1 MPDSITIPQHDRRP
15 ALRSELVDGD
25 GVAVGLEVTD
35 TVYFLMR
42 PVTDLA
48 NPLRV
53 AATIVDYG
61 APAVRAA
68 VVEWQ
73 PAASGAPAAW
83 ASAGNHMTG
92 KVAVYDQ
99 EWEVQDSGG
108 KPMTFPTDLP
118 NTIIVRDDVDY
129 P

>member
-48 NPLRV
+48 NPLR
-53 AATIVDYG
+53 ADATVVDYG
-61 APAVRAA
+61 SPAVRPA

-73 PAASGAPAAW
+73 PAASGAPASW
-83 ASAGNHMTG
+83 ASAGNHTTG

-99 EWEVQDSGG
+99 EWEVQDSAG

-118 NTIIVRDDVDY
+118 NTLIVRDDVDY

>member
-1 MPDSITIPQHDRRP
+1 MPDSRTIPQHDRRP
-15 ALRSELVDGD
+15 ALRSELIDGD
-25 GVAVGLEVTD
+25 GVPVGLEVTD
-35 TVYFLMR
+35 TVYFLLR

-53 AATIVDYG
+53 EATIVDYG
-61 APAVRAA
+61 VPAVRAA
-68 VVEWQ
+68 VVQWQ
-73 PAASGAPAAW
+73 PETTGAPSAW
-83 ASAGNHMTG
+83 ATSGHMTG

-99 EWEVQDSGG
+99 EWEVQDSAG